1 MRVTTNGTRSTIQVR
16 FDGVQ
21 KYSSSSVNLPAT
33 TLSKVQLGAEHSRQ
47 KGDCY
52 IDDVVIKRR

>member
-1 MRVTTNGTRSTIQVR
+1 MW

-21 KYSSSSVNLPAT
+21 RYSSSAVNISAS

-47 KGDCY
+47 KGDQY
-52 IDDVVIKRR
+52 VDDVVIKGS